1 MSASGSTWFNR
12 RGWRDIIIATPYTWL
27 VAFFLVPFVI
37 VIVMSF
43 AKTATQSPPFAF
55 LPDWPFVRFETYHRL
70 FTNNVYIRAGI
81 ISVYNAAV
89 ATILCLLIGYP
100 MALSI
105 TRAGKSLQRLLLML
119 IILPFWTSFLLR
131 VYAWIGLMGKNSWF
145 NKALTSAYNVFVP
158 SAWELP
164 GIQLMNTN
172 FAVVLVM
179 VYSYLPFM
187 VLPLYANLEKLDTTL
202 NEAAMDLGSR
212 RWQVFRDITLPLSIP
227 GIIAGGLLVFIP
239 AMGELIIPS
248 LVGNAGDPMIGRVIQ
263 QEFGQNRDWPMA
275 SAVAVALLLMLV
287 LPLIVY
293 NHFEAKAQAG
303 AH

>member
-1 MSASGSTWFNR
+1 MKGAATGWFNR
-12 RGWRDIIIATPYTWL
+12 RGWRDVIITSPYLWL
-27 VAFFLVPFVI
+27 VLFFLLPFVI

-70 FTNNVYIRAGI
+70 FTSSLYIRAGL

-89 ATILCLLIGYP
+89 ATVLCLLLGYP
-100 MALSI
+100 MALAI
-105 TRAGKSLQRLLLML
+105 TRAGKSLQRLLIMQ
-119 IILPFWTSFLLR
+119 IVLPFWTSFLLR

-145 NKALTSAYNVFVP
+145 NKAITSAYNTFVP
-158 SAWELP
+158 TAWELP
-164 GIQLMNTN
+164 SIQMMNTN

-187 VLPLYANLEKLDTTL
+187 VLPLYANLEKLDVTL

-212 RWQVFRDITLPLSIP
+212 RWEVFRDITLPLSIP

-275 SAVAVALLLMLV
+275 SAVAVALLFMLVAPLML
-287 LPLIVY
+287 Y